1 MFDISAYDLGKPILF
16 PLGHFEGHLMRDKGD
31 LKLKE
36 KKEEAKK
43 KKPKIEKKRL
53 TILQFLFNSSKLSNI

>member
-1 MFDISAYDLGKPILF
+1 
-16 PLGHFEGHLMRDKGD
+16 